1 MLSGLNHPVL
11 GHTMHLFPLNYNCN
25 ALFGIFFL
33 FILFNCP
40 NHCTSLW
47 LERELCKEIVAVFSL
62 VNISRITASG
72 KIIKIKMFIKGPK
85 MKLIQVYAFHAGP
98 DDMVEEEFLKELDRS
113 ARGGNVRI
121 IMI

>member
-1 MLSGLNHPVL
+1 
-11 GHTMHLFPLNYNCN
+11 
-25 ALFGIFFL
+25 
-33 FILFNCP
+33 
-40 NHCTSLW
+40 
-47 LERELCKEIVAVFSL
+47 
-62 VNISRITASG
+62 
-72 KIIKIKMFIKGPK
+72 